1 MRHPDFYRRQA
12 ETQAKIILH
21 IMASQLVHCH
31 NLNPYNIWTTLSNI
45 HSFHGCFTIISLC
58 CHFYCI
64 ASNTPRPCLPI
75 FLVSAISVFYSKKLE
90 SKLMMMNISSPSL
103 QDFPIHTTLSDLT

>member
-64 ASNTPRPCLPI
+64 CLKHSKTMPAYI
-75 FLVSAISVFYSKKLE
+75 SCICHLSFLLKETGVQVNDDEYIITITAGLPHSYNSF
-90 SKLMMMNISSPSL
+90 
-103 QDFPIHTTLSDLT
+103 